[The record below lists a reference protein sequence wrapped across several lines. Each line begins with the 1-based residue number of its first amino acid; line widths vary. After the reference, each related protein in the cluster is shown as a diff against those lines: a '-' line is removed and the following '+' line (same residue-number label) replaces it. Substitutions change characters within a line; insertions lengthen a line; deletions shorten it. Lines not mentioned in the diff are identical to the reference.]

1 MQPTLQFD
9 HDPLLPRVRETL
21 RGIFDDMRPEARLS
35 PLDQLVRSE
44 LGGRTY
50 DDVSWTAFHLLKAR
64 FEDWND
70 LIEAGPA
77 EVEPLIADVTY
88 ASAKA
93 VWLVEALKTIRAW
106 RGELTL
112 DFLGDL
118 PTEVAFR
125 KLRNLMGVGS
135 KVAASVLNFSTFA
148 RPVLV
153 VDTHVARIA
162 YRLGLVA
169 AVQDLDR
176 AHAEL
181 MGILDPAWDADD
193 LYELHRLMKRHG
205 QMTCHAL
212 APSCKT
218 CVLAELCPQAAA
230 SSMRRT
236 AVSKPRSDAEILSF
250 SRPSVKAA
258 STVG

>member
-1 MQPTLQFD
+1 MQPTLQFE
-9 HDPLLPRVRETL
+9 HNPLLPRVRSAL
-21 RGIFDDMRPEARLS
+21 RGIFGDLRPGERLS
-35 PLDQLVRSE
+35 PVDQLVRSE

-50 DDVSWTAFHLLKAR
+50 DEVSWTAFYLLKAR
-64 FEDWND
+64 FEDWD
-70 LIEAGPA
+70 ALIEAGVA

-88 ASAKA
+88 AHAKA
-93 VWLVEALKTIRAW
+93 VWLVEALKTIKIW
-106 RGELTL
+106 RGELSL

-135 KVAASVLNFSTFA
+135 KVASSVLNFSTFA
-148 RPVLV
+148 RPILV

-181 MGILDPAWDADD
+181 MEIVDPAWDADD

-205 QMTCHAL
+205 QETCHAL

-218 CVLAELCPQAAA
+218 CALADVCPQAA
-230 SSMRRT
+230 SSIRRT
-236 AVSKPRSDAEILSF
+236 AVSKPRSEADVLSF
-250 SRPSVKAA
+250 SRPSVKASRTA
-258 STVG
+258 G